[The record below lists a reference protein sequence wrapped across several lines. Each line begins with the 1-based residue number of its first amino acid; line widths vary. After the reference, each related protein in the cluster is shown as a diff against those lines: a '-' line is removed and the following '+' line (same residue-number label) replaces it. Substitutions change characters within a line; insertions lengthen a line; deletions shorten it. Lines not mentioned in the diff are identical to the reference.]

1 MLENQRKEW
10 VEENGEGVNV
20 LGRERREV
28 DIGLGGTAET
38 SGKGSKSSQ
47 RAKRRHVEREG
58 REGGQEGGG
67 GDVKGWKNVGILQQS
82 GWCEG
87 GRVRNVAGNARA
99 SSVCKN
105 HTATFLILDITDK
118 LFTHTQCAFK
128 VQACNIQIVHTAA
141 PSQIRPLSVLS
152 S

>member
-1 MLENQRKEW
+1 MEQHVRKSEKI
-10 VEENGEGVNV
+10 VGGGEGEEGVNV
-20 LGRERREV
+20 LGGERREGEV
-28 DIGLGGTAET
+28 EIGQGGAAERG
-38 SGKGSKSSQ
+38 GKGSKSGQ

-58 REGGQEGGG
+58 RERGKGEE
-67 GDVKGWKNVGILQQS
+67 VKGWKNVGILQQS

-118 LFTHTQCAFK
+118 LSTNTVCLQRAG
-128 VQACNIQIVHTAA
+128 
-141 PSQIRPLSVLS
+141 L
-152 S
+152 